1 MNRKNRLLLLIIV
14 FTGLLTSSQ
23 VTFGGAFQV
32 TANTSHVAFVVD
44 NKYEGVTNHSAIAL
58 KVFSNNVTSS
68 QIKLSFYGT
77 PILNQSYGYRIV
89 IAWSEMNN
97 IIRSEMINIISI
109 ARWPDYFNWEKSV
122 YPKSN
127 FTQCYAGGVS
137 GFGVV
142 NGSYSE
148 FYNSSGS
155 LIFSEANNN
164 SVILDGNS
172 LIFPVNQTFVNKTP
186 INGSTPLNPD
196 HQFLAFATYNTTRT
210 ETFANGTT
218 IISNV
223 TLMDALPDYY
233 ISYMYHIITHDSRIN
248 IVIFIGLI
256 GLVGAS
262 QVIYLKRRRK

>member
-23 VTFGGAFQV
+23 VTFGGAFLE
-32 TANTSHVAFVVD
+32 TANAAHVACIVNNEF
-44 NKYEGVTNHSAIAL
+44 EGYTNHSAIAL

-77 PILNQSYGYRIV
+77 PILNRSYGYRIV
-89 IAWSEMNN
+89 IAWSET
-97 IIRSEMINIISI
+97 INFSSI
-109 ARWPDYFNWEKSV
+109 CNWPNYFYWEKTV

-148 FYNSSGS
+148 FYNRSGS

-172 LIFPVNQTFVNKTP
+172 LIFPVNQTLVGTTP
-186 INGSTPLNPD
+186 LNGSTPLNPD
-196 HQFLAFATYNTTRT
+196 QQFLAFATYNATRT

-218 IISNV
+218 SISNV
-223 TLMDALPDYY
+223 TLMSDLPAFRIGNVLFHLFTLDN
-233 ISYMYHIITHDSRIN
+233 RIN
-248 IVIFIGLI
+248 IVVFIGII

-262 QVIYLKRRRK
+262 QVIFVKRRK